1 MINQDYETKR
11 LVLKEITIDEAYILQ
26 DYLLKNKGFL
36 EEWEPKHE
44 ENYYEYEQIK
54 KRIVDRE
61 QEIKAGRA
69 LTKHLFL
76 KSNGDLIG
84 TIALNNIVYGAF
96 WSGFLGYKLC
106 NEYKNKGYMTEAL
119 ITFVDIA
126 FNEYKLHRIE
136 ANIMP
141 KNTNSKKVLVKCGF
155 EYEGMSRKYLKING
169 KWEDHEHYVK
179 LNKKIE

>member
-1 MINQDYETKR
+1 M
-11 LVLKEITIDEAYILQ
+11 
-26 DYLLKNKGFL
+26 
-36 EEWEPKHE
+36 
-44 ENYYEYEQIK
+44 
-54 KRIVDRE
+54 
-61 QEIKAGRA
+61 
-69 LTKHLFL
+69 
-76 KSNGDLIG
+76 IG

-96 WSGFLGYKLC
+96 WSGFLGYKLG

-119 ITFVDIA
+119 IAFVDIA
-126 FNEYKLHRIE
+126 FNEYKLHRSE

-169 KWEDHEHYVK
+169 KWEDHEYYVK